1 MFWMSTV
8 HKKPGH
14 MLDSGATME
23 KQILK
28 VPVTFVMGLICT
40 VAD

>member
-1 MFWMSTV
+1 V

-23 KQILK
+23 KQILR
-28 VPVTFVMGLICT
+28 VPLTFAMGPECT